1 VRDDSIRLISA
12 RKAEHHERHDYWK
25 NRLDPDNPPKLSDE
39 AKARLARLAAMPDS
53 EIDFSDI
60 PPSPADAEWTRPGIP
75 FSTENKQL
83 VTLRLDADV
92 LSYFRDSG
100 ARYQTQIN
108 QVLRTYMQA
117 HSVKR

>member
-1 VRDDSIRLISA
+1 MSNPTTGKTVRFT
-12 RKAEHHERHDYWK
+12 
-25 NRLDPDNPPKLSDE
+25 LDPNTPLSEE
-39 AKARLARLAAMPDS
+39 AKARMARLSAMPDS

-60 PPSPADAEWTRPGIP
+60 PRSPADAEWTRPGIP
-75 FSTENKQL
+75 FSAENKQQ

-100 ARYQTQIN
+100 ARYQTRIN

-117 HSVKR
+117 HMGKRP